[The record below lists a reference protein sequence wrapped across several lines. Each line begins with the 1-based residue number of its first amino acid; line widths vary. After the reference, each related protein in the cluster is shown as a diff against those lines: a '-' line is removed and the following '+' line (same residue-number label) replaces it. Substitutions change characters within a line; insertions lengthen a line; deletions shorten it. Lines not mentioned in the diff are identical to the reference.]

1 MPAEPLPLLV
11 AILAGGACAVGAV
24 YWAVFLHRVRR
35 MQSQVPRLEEALAA
49 PPPPEGWP
57 TVSVVIPVHNEARTI
72 AASVRGLLAQDYP
85 RDRLEI
91 VYVLD
96 RCSDETPR
104 LLAEAAEG
112 DPRIRTIVNES
123 CPPGW
128 AGKCHAAA
136 RGAAAATGRLLLF
149 SDADVRLGP
158 GLLRAAV
165 ATAASRRSDLLSLLG
180 RLGDAHW
187 FERVLQPVAALSL
200 MRMFPLD
207 RANRER
213 SPRGFANGQ
222 FMLFRREAYEAIGG
236 HAAVREDLLEDLAFA
251 RRLAA
256 EGRRLGVAAVPAMME
271 VRMYASFA
279 AMRAGWRRIFI
290 EACGRSPRR
299 LRRYAIRLA
308 GATLLAPAILAAAIA
323 SVAAASESRWFEA
336 AALGGLALAAMAAQT
351 LALAA
356 AFRQMAVP
364 LAALPWFA
372 PGALVL
378 ARELWAAADD
388 LAHGRPIRWGGRDYV
403 VHPQGRPA
411 AVAAEEMPS
420 P

>member
-1 MPAEPLPLLV
+1 MLLLV
-11 AILAGGACAVGAV
+11 AILAGGACAAGLA
-24 YWAVFLHRVRR
+24 YWSVFFHRVRR
-35 MQSQVPRLEEALAA
+35 MGSQVPRVEDALQT
-49 PPPPEGWP
+49 PPPAEGWP
-57 TVSVVIPVHNEARTI
+57 RVSVVIPVHDEARTI

-85 RDRLEI
+85 PDRLEAI
-91 VYVLD
+91 YVLD
-96 RCSDETPR
+96 RCRDATPQ
-104 LLAEAAEG
+104 LLAEAAGG
-112 DPRIRTIVNES
+112 DPRIRTIENDS
-123 CPPGW
+123 CPPDW

-136 RGAAAATGRLLLF
+136 RGAAAATGRFLLF
-149 SDADVRLGP
+149 SDADVRLDP
-158 GLLRAAV
+158 RLVRAAV
-165 ATAASRRSDLLSLLG
+165 ATAIARRTDLLSLLG
-180 RLGDAHW
+180 RLSDSHW

-200 MRMFPLD
+200 MRMYPLD

-256 EGRRLGVAAVPAMME
+256 EGRRLGVAAVPSMME
-271 VRMYASFA
+271 VHMYGSLA
-279 AMRAGWRRIFI
+279 AMRSGWRRIFL

-299 LRRYAIRLA
+299 LRRYAARLA
-308 GATLLAPAILAAAIA
+308 GSTLLAPAILAAAA
-323 SVAAASESRWFEA
+323 LAVAAAAEARWAEA
-336 AALGGLALAAMAAQT
+336 GALAALAAAAAAAQT
-351 LALAA
+351 LALAT

-372 PGALVL
+372 PGCLML
-378 ARELWAAADD
+378 ARELAAAAADLD
-388 LAHGRPIRWGGRDYV
+388 RGRPIRWGGRDYV

-411 AVAAEEMPS
+411 AAAEETPS